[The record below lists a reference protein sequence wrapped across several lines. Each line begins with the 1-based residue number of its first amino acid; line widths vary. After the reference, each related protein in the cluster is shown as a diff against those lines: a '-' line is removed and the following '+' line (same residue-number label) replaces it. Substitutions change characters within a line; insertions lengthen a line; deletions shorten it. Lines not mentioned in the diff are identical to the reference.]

1 MRILIAEDDRVS
13 RRLLEI
19 TLANWGHEILLAVD
33 GLDAWRALR
42 ATDAPSLA
50 ILDWMM
56 PGLDGVE
63 VCRRVRNA
71 SESQL
76 PYIIL
81 LTSRGRSEDIAEGL
95 GAGADDYITKPFN
108 LQELQARI
116 LVGLRIVRLHKEGQ
130 LQMTELEEALARI
143 KKLQGLLPIC
153 ASCKSIRDDKGYW
166 NQIEIYI
173 QEHSGADF
181 SHGICPTCAGRLYP
195 DDLDQMY
202 PGREAE
208 DVPDAVEAAGDT
220 HSDTHGQRPG
230 NQGHPDREDVRR
242 PAVHVSRTPAAVP
255 EGDTPGERLR

>member
-33 GLDAWRALR
+33 GLDAWHALR

-50 ILDWMM
+50 VLDWMM

-63 VCRRVRNA
+63 VCRRVRDA

-81 LTSRGRSEDIAEGL
+81 LTYRGRSEDIAEGL

-130 LQMTELEEALARI
+130 LRMTELEEALARI

-153 ASCKSIRDDKGYW
+153 ASCKSIRDDNGYW

-181 SHGICPTCAGRLYP
+181 SHGICPTCARRLYP

-202 PGREAE
+202 PGQDAE
-208 DVPDAVEAAGDT
+208 DVPDAVEATGDT
-220 HSDTHGQRPG
+220 HSDAHGRRPG
-230 NQGHPDREDVRR
+230 NQ
-242 PAVHVSRTPAAVP
+242 
-255 EGDTPGERLR
+255 

>member
-1 MRILIAEDDRVS
+1 MS

-19 TLANWGHEILLAVD
+19 TLTGWGHEIDLAVD
-33 GLDAWRALR
+33 GIDALEALQ
-42 ATDAPSLA
+42 AQDAASLA
-50 ILDWMM
+50 VVDWMM

-63 VCRRVRNA
+63 VCRRVRAA

-116 LVGLRIVRLHKEGQ
+116 MVGLRIVRLHKEGQ
-130 LQMTELEEALARI
+130 LRMTELQEAFSRI

-153 ASCKSIRDDKGYW
+153 ASCKSIRDDQGYW
-166 NQIEIYI
+166 KQIEVYI

-181 SHGICPTCAGRLYP
+181 SHGICPTCARRLYP
-195 DDLDQMY
+195 DDIAQMY
-202 PGREAE
+202 PGSDAPDRDSEEA
-208 DVPDAVEAAGDT
+208 PDAVEAPRSGG
-220 HSDTHGQRPG
+220 HSQS
-230 NQGHPDREDVRR
+230 PDS
-242 PAVHVSRTPAAVP
+242 PP
-255 EGDTPGERLR
+255 

>member
-19 TLANWGHEILLAVD
+19 TLANWGHEIDLAVD
-33 GLDAWRALR
+33 GLHAWEALR
-42 ATDAPSLA
+42 DPDAPSLVL
-50 ILDWMM
+50 LDWMM
-56 PGLDGVE
+56 PELDGVE
-63 VCRRVRNA
+63 VCRRVRDA
-71 SESQL
+71 SGSQL

-130 LQMTELEEALARI
+130 LRMTELEEALSRI

-166 NQIEIYI
+166 NQIEVYI

-181 SHGICPTCAGRLYP
+181 SHGICPDCARRLYP
-195 DDLDQMY
+195 DDLERMY
-202 PGREAE
+202 PGQGRN
-208 DVPDAVEAAGDT
+208 DVPDSLEAVGDER
-220 HSDTHGQRPG
+220 SDAPG
-230 NQGHPDREDVRR
+230 RR
-242 PAVHVSRTPAAVP
+242 PTDR
-255 EGDTPGERLR
+255 

>member
-33 GLDAWRALR
+33 GLAAWHAMRA
-42 ATDAPSLA
+42 ADGPSLA
-50 ILDWMM
+50 VLDWMM

-63 VCRRVRNA
+63 VCRRVRDT

-81 LTSRGRSEDIAEGL
+81 LTSKGRSEDIAEGL

-116 LVGLRIVRLHKEGQ
+116 QVGLRIVRLHKDVQ
-130 LQMTELEEALARI
+130 LRMTELEEVLSRI

-153 ASCKSIRDDKGYW
+153 ASCKSIRDDSGYW

-173 QEHSGADF
+173 QEHSEADF
-181 SHGICPTCAGRLYP
+181 SHGICPTCARRLYP
-195 DDLDQMY
+195 DDLDKMY
-202 PGREAE
+202 PGQEVE
-208 DVPDAVEAAGDT
+208 DVSDPVEAAGDT
-220 HSDTHGQRPG
+220 HSDTHGQRPRD
-230 NQGHPDREDVRR
+230 Q
-242 PAVHVSRTPAAVP
+242 
-255 EGDTPGERLR
+255 